1 MIRKML
7 IVSSMCLLLTGCM
20 SEQSS
25 KLESRPVTLTKK
37 AEPSEEFVLS
47 SIKVVGIGDSLTK
60 GVGDE
65 SNQGGYVGMVRE
77 KLEQQENIK
86 EVAVDNYGVRGH
98 KTSNLQKKLKE
109 EEVITSIKNA
119 DIILMTIGGNDIMSV
134 VRNNILSLDFK
145 PFRKEQKNYENRF
158 QSILTTVRE
167 LNSSAYIV
175 YVGLY
180 NPFKYMLPKLT
191 EIDMI
196 INEWNLATQQM
207 IKQDEKAVYVSVD
220 QLFSME
226 SDERLLYKDEF
237 HPNESGYS
245 LIADKVYDALK
256 KNEIYLDSTGRNE

>member
-25 KLESRPVTLTKK
+25 KLVSKPVTLTKK
-37 AEPSEEFVLS
+37 AEPSEEFVPF
-47 SIKVVGIGDSLTK
+47 SIKLVGIGDSLTK

-65 SNQGGYVGMVRE
+65 SNQDGYVGMVRE

-109 EEVITSIKNA
+109 EEVIASIKDA

-134 VRNNILSLDFK
+134 VRNNILSLDFE
-145 PFRKEQKNYENRF
+145 PFRKEQINYENRL
-158 QSILTTVRE
+158 QDILTTVRE
-167 LNSSAYIV
+167 LNSSAHIV

-207 IKQDEKAVYVSVD
+207 IKQDERAVYVSVD
-220 QLFSME
+220 QLFSTE